1 MSDYKIKYRILDA
14 LDKENDKAREGFVY
28 LFHVESNNYYKCQE
42 ILNWCKDAFSK
53 EKYET
58 IGGSSGNHTNV
69 RTYFEIITLKEADDA
84 LLFRLS
90 W

>member
-1 MSDYKIKYRILDA
+1 VTDYTIQYSILDK
-14 LDKENDKAREGFVY
+14 LEKENNKAREGFVY
-28 LFHVESNNYYKCQE
+28 LFRVESNNYYKCQE
-42 ILNWCKDAFSK
+42 IINWCKDVFSK
-53 EKYET
+53 EKFQT